1 MHQLSEASGR
11 VPWPGGFSL
20 SAAMHAVPKPLMEP
34 PAALLLLLLYG
45 PHCTLSMYKN
55 VGYFE
60 NKASLRCVLCCGMVI
75 MAPGPILISDAER
88 CIHPGQKPRAVGGI
102 LT

>member
-34 PAALLLLLLYG
+34 PAALLLPYG
-45 PHCTLSMYKN
+45 PHCALSMQKKYMK
-55 VGYFE
+55 
-60 NKASLRCVLCCGMVI
+60 KISLKLSSVIFNDMVVVL
-75 MAPGPILISDAER
+75 L
-88 CIHPGQKPRAVGGI
+88 QKRS
-102 LT
+102 